1 MKFSPCEWT
10 WRNLKGWSPQRIAAA
25 RRAVD
30 KEAAKVAAKRDEV
43 ALFPELQA
51 EIEPAFTT
59 VEERQAMMDAREVHI
74 TRHFRGN
81 AARTWRAARRCF
93 YRLPE
98 IRRRGVR
105 RLWNESSTP
114 KGPAFFAEF
123 VRSYSQPGASPW
135 TYLRKLRLIW
145 LWNFGGWS
153 KPAHFREVTANFNT
167 LGPIPHLR
175 LRTQNMI
182 TVARLSGTSLRV
194 VRERIERGA
203 A

>member
-1 MKFSPCEWT
+1 MKFTACEWT
-10 WRNLKGWSPQRIAAA
+10 WRNLKGWSPRRVAAA

-30 KEAAKVAAKRDEV
+30 KEAAKVAAKREEV
-43 ALFPELQA
+43 ALFPDLQA
-51 EIEPAFTT
+51 EIKPAFTT
-59 VEERQAMMDAREVHI
+59 VEERQAMMDAREVLI
-74 TRHFRGN
+74 TRLFRDR
-81 AARTWRAARRCF
+81 AAATWREARAAF
-93 YRLPE
+93 YRIPE
-98 IRRRGVR
+98 IRRRGMR
-105 RLWNESSTP
+105 RLWNESSSP
-114 KGPAFFAEF
+114 KGAASFAEF
-123 VRSYSQPGASPW
+123 VRSYSSPGVSPW

-145 LWNFGGWS
+145 LWNFGGWP

-182 TVARLSGTSLRV
+182 TVARLTGTSLRV